1 MKTNKKDLAS
11 GKNYLGTWLNEG
23 KVYLDVSENIMD
35 RAEAIRLGQERNQL
49 AIYDVVAGDSIDTG
63 GTGSVGKRS
72 QYSSNQRYIRNDRQR
87 GRRLRSRTLG
97 KNDSGEVDKHLAGKH
112 DQATHGRKKFN
123 YFTAGSLFKDQD
135 SLQSSIEGLTDPN
148 KTQFANGNVGIK
160 VLLERQGKGGQPDVF
175 DSIEELREVNPDA
188 EIIYR
193 GTDEAYRDTMFYDDY
208 DRTGTGAFGDGYY
221 FSSSQGE
228 ANNYARDG
236 LTVANANPTVIQGA
250 MKANARVKVFS
261 NTEELDD
268 YGRDAMNKA
277 VRDIEATGLDSRTLS
292 PDGRSTI
299 SISDFT
305 TASFY
310 NTFTTAASTQLILE
324 GFDAMQLVSDY
335 PGRNTY
341 TVVFNREAM
350 QVVAD

>member
-1 MKTNKKDLAS
+1 MIQLPLAFQSGDTLLAELDPDHYITDKK
-11 GKNYLGTWLNEG
+11 
-23 KVYLDVSENIMD
+23 
-35 RAEAIRLGQERNQL
+35 R
-49 AIYDVVAGDSIDTG
+49 VVAKLTADNLWVKPVVPIVPSEFVSIANAEH
-63 GTGSVGKRS
+63 KRLTEPYRWM
-72 QYSSNQRYIRNDRQR
+72 QEYQKTQ
-87 GRRLRSRTLG
+87 
-97 KNDSGEVDKHLAGKH
+97 VFKHLGGQH

-148 KTQFANGNVGIK
+148 KSRFANGNVAIK

-193 GTDEAYRDTMFYDDY
+193 GTDESYKDSMFNDDY
-208 DRTGTGAFGDGYY
+208 DRTGTGAFGEGYY
-221 FSSSQGE
+221 FTSSQPE
-228 ANNYARDG
+228 ATSYAEGGR
-236 LTVANANPTVIQGA
+236 TANHTNPTVIQGA
-250 MKANARVKVFS
+250 MKPNARVKVFS
-261 NTEELDD
+261 GPEELDD

-277 VRDIEATGLDSRTLS
+277 VRDIEATGLDSRTIS
-292 PDGRSTI
+292 PDGRSTT

-305 TASFY
+305 TSSFY
-310 NTFTTAASTQLILE
+310 NTHTTAASTQLILE
-324 GFDAMQLVSDY
+324 GFDAMQFVSDY
-335 PGRNTY
+335 SGRNTY